1 MMWKDAISAFVLNRP
16 DNARGVCGGSVI
28 KHACLLAAAI
38 GCLTAAAPARAQV
51 VLFVNG
57 DPITNFDIE
66 QRGKLVQ
73 LTLHKTVS
81 RDELIND
88 LIDDKIKIS
97 VGKRYRIDI
106 TESDVDKQFA
116 EMGARIRMGKSQFE
130 QVLTQA
136 GVEPDTMKEH
146 IKAEISWATIV
157 QGKFQS
163 RLQVN
168 EKDVLQA
175 MESEPKKEGAD
186 APADAQSPL
195 GFEYTLRPIL
205 FVIGRGAGP
214 EAIEA
219 RKKEA
224 EALRAQFDSCDTG
237 IRYAR
242 SLRDVA
248 VREQILKS
256 SSDLAPAI
264 REILD
269 KVPVGHLTSP
279 EVTSRGVELFALCN
293 KREARV
299 ESVAKAQ
306 VKSKLYGEKFD
317 AQGKRYLAELR
328 RAALI
333 EWKEPQEPIK
343 EPKGKRGVKPSR
355 ESNAHPPGVKT
366 E

>member
-1 MMWKDAISAFVLNRP
+1 MMWKHAISAFVLNRLDHAP
-16 DNARGVCGGSVI
+16 GVSGGSVI
-28 KHACLLAAAI
+28 KHACLLAATI
-38 GCLTAAAPARAQV
+38 GCLAAAAPAHAQV

-73 LTLHKTVS
+73 LTLHKTVP

-97 VGKRYRIDI
+97 VGKRYRIEI
-106 TESDVDKQFA
+106 TDADVDKQFA
-116 EMGARIRMGKSQFE
+116 EMGARIRMNKSQFE

-157 QGKFQS
+157 QGKFQA

-175 MESEPKKEGAD
+175 MESEPKKDGAD

-205 FVIGRGAGP
+205 FVVGRGASP

-224 EALRAQFDSCDTG
+224 EALRSQFDSCDTG
-237 IRYAR
+237 IRHAR

-256 SSDLAPAI
+256 SSELQPAI

-279 EVTSRGVELFALCN
+279 EVTSRGVELFALCD

-306 VKSKLYGEKFD
+306 VKSKLYGEKFET
-317 AQGKRYLAELR
+317 QGKRYLAELR

-343 EPKGKRGVKPSR
+343 EVKGKKGVRPAK
-355 ESNAHPPGVKT
+355 ESNAHPPSVKT

>member
-1 MMWKDAISAFVLNRP
+1 MMWKPNLSAFVLTRP
-16 DNARGVCGGSVI
+16 DSSNRSVV
-28 KHACLLAAAI
+28 KRACLLAAAV
-38 GCLTAAAPARAQV
+38 GCLTAAAPAHAQV

-73 LTLHKTVS
+73 LTLHKTVG
-81 RDELIND
+81 REELIND

-106 TESDVDKQFA
+106 TDTDVDKQFA
-116 EMGARIRMGKSQFE
+116 EMGARIHMGKSQFE

-157 QGKFQS
+157 QGKFQA

-186 APADAQSPL
+186 APPTDGQSPI

-205 FVIGRGAGP
+205 FVVGHGASP
-214 EAIEA
+214 EAFEL

-224 EALRAQFDSCDTG
+224 EALRSQFESCDTG

-256 SSDLAPAI
+256 SSDLSPAI

-269 KVPVGHLTSP
+269 KVQVGHLTAP
-279 EVTSRGVELFALCN
+279 EVTTRGVELFALCN

-299 ESVAKAQ
+299 ESVAKSE
-306 VKSKLYGEKFD
+306 VKNKLYGEKFE

-333 EWKEPQEPIK
+333 EWKEPQEPLK
-343 EPKGKRGVKPSR
+343 EPKGKKGVKPSR
-355 ESNAHPPGVKT
+355 ETNAHPPGVKT